1 MLERK
6 EDGIE
11 TDLLKRKDGH
21 SAEGQ
26 VHNQVLPVIPPTH
39 PKPEQVKG
47 ATYEALQEKLT
58 DRNTTCL
65 EGELIHPCH
74 CREGWLTHSWGGMQ
88 QEIPAQILLQEER
101 GCIASTQEEI
111 RLLKSNFHHPCHHQH
126 GYFGG
131 LLLFK
136 ATYLVMS
143 PLWAPS

>member
-39 PKPEQVKG
+39 HKPEQVKG

-74 CREGWLTHSWGGMQ
+74 CREGWLTHSWGGCSRRFQ
-88 QEIPAQILLQEER
+88 H
-101 GCIASTQEEI
+101 
-111 RLLKSNFHHPCHHQH
+111 KSCSRKREVVSQAHRRK
-126 GYFGG
+126 
-131 LLLFK
+131 LD
-136 ATYLVMS
+136 S
-143 PLWAPS
+143 